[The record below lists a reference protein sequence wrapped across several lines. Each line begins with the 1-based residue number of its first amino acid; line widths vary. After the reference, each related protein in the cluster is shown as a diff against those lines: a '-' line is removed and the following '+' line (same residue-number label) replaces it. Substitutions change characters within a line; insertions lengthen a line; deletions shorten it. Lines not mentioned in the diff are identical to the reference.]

1 MTTDH
6 KKAISMCSYTRG
18 LLDKLKR
25 LKKVRNAIILAHN
38 YQIAE
43 IQDAADFVGDSFEL
57 SRKAAKTDADVIVFC
72 GVKFMAESAKILSPN
87 KTVLLPV
94 EDAGCPLADMI
105 DVESLRKMKRKY
117 PKAKV
122 VTYVN
127 STAAVKAESYICCTS
142 SNAIK
147 VVESVPAKQIIFV
160 PDKNLGYYVASHT
173 DKEMIVWNG
182 YCPTH
187 DTVRVEEVKRLKR
200 AYPDAPIVVHP
211 ECKPE
216 VVALAD
222 HVGSTL
228 GILRYAKES
237 NADTLIIGTEEGLIH
252 RLQIENPDKKF
263 LPLRERFICPN
274 MKKTNLEK
282 VVNSLEKMEF
292 EIKIPEDI
300 RIKAYNALARML
312 EVN

>member
-1 MTTDH
+1 MCPYTT
-6 KKAISMCSYTRG
+6 G
-18 LLDKLKR
+18 LLGELKR
-25 LKKVRNAIILAHN
+25 LKKARNAIILAHN

-94 EDAGCPLADMI
+94 EDAGCPLADTI

-117 PKAKV
+117 SKAKV

-187 DTVRVEEVKRLKR
+187 DTVQVEEAKRLKR

-222 HVGSTL
+222 HVGSTS

-274 MKKTNLEK
+274 MKKTTLEK

>member
-1 MTTDH
+1 MILHTTD
-6 KKAISMCSYTRG
+6 
-18 LLDKLKR
+18 LLRKLKR
-25 LKKVRNAIILAHN
+25 LKKVRNAVILAHN
-38 YQIAE
+38 YQISE
-43 IQDAADFVGDSFEL
+43 IQDVADFVGDSFEL

-87 KTVLLPV
+87 KTVLLPA
-94 EDAGCPLADMI
+94 EDAGCPLADMV
-105 DVESLRKMKRKY
+105 DVESLREMEKKY

-142 SNAIK
+142 SNAVK
-147 VVESVPAKQIIFV
+147 VVESVPAEQVIFV
-160 PDKNLGYYVASHT
+160 PDKNLGHYVASHT
-173 DKEMIVWNG
+173 NKEMIIWDG

-187 DTVRVEEVKRLKR
+187 NVVGIEDVKRLKK
-200 AYPDAPIVVHP
+200 AYPNAPIVVHP
-211 ECKPE
+211 ECKLE
-216 VVALAD
+216 VLALAD
-222 HVGSTL
+222 HVGSTA

-252 RLQIENPDKKF
+252 RLQVENPDKKF
-263 LPLRERFICPN
+263 LPLRNQFICSN
-274 MKKTNLEK
+274 MKKTTLER

-292 EIKIPEDI
+292 EIKIPEEI
-300 RIKAYNALARML
+300 RTKAYEALVRML

>member
-1 MTTDH
+1 VILHTTD
-6 KKAISMCSYTRG
+6 
-18 LLDKLKR
+18 LLRKLKR
-25 LKKVRNAIILAHN
+25 LKKVRNAVILAHN
-38 YQIAE
+38 YQISE
-43 IQDAADFVGDSFEL
+43 IQDVADFVGDSFEL

-87 KTVLLPV
+87 KTVLLPA
-94 EDAGCPLADMI
+94 EDAGCPLADMV
-105 DVESLRKMKRKY
+105 DVESLREMEKKY

-142 SNAIK
+142 SNAVK
-147 VVESVPAKQIIFV
+147 VVESVPAEQVIFV
-160 PDKNLGYYVASHT
+160 PDKNLGHYVASHT
-173 DKEMIVWNG
+173 NKEMIIWDG

-187 DTVRVEEVKRLKR
+187 NVVGIEDVKRLKK
-200 AYPDAPIVVHP
+200 AYPNAPIVVHP
-211 ECKPE
+211 ECKLE
-216 VVALAD
+216 VLALAD
-222 HVGSTL
+222 HVGSTA

-252 RLQIENPDKKF
+252 RLQVENPDKKF
-263 LPLRERFICPN
+263 LPLRNQFICSN
-274 MKKTNLEK
+274 MKKTTLER

-292 EIKIPEDI
+292 EIKIPEEI
-300 RIKAYNALARML
+300 RTKAYEALVRML